1 METETEVSAMKKS
14 SSEIF
19 KLLTSV
25 CPFLGDLIDTTN
37 LVIGDHM
44 LQDNEFTEVRSEFH
58 LRK

>member
-1 METETEVSAMKKS
+1 MKKY
-14 SSEIF
+14 SSEIV

-44 LQDNEFTEVRSEFH
+44 LQDKELTKVRRLILYMKIIFFS
-58 LRK
+58 